1 MLASIQVY
9 FVKKQKHK
17 VCFLKIIDY
26 DEFKHLSGFEV
37 SEEKDS
43 WHNYFFKKDNQ
54 DKEVYCTDQEFLV

>member
-26 DEFKHLSGFEV
+26 DKFQHISGFEV
-37 SEEKDS
+37 LEKSDS
-43 WHNYFFKKDNQ
+43 
-54 DKEVYCTDQEFLV
+54 